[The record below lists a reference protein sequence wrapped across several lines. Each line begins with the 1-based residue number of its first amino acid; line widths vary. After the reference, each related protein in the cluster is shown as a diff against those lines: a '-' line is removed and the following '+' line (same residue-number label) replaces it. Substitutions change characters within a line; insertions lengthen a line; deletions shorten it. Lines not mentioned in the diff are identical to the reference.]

1 MSMRQIRPAI
11 RYTLRF
17 LCFLLLLR
25 LAAVGAEP
33 LLRVTFLN
41 VGQGDAI
48 LIRTAE
54 KTILLDAG
62 DDRAN
67 AANGVIIPY
76 LKREGITKLDTC
88 IISHPHRDHFG
99 GFIDL
104 LQAIPIG
111 EFQFSSDTLGTGDPE
126 ESSSDALLYMR
137 MYNLIKE
144 KKIPYNKVPN
154 GAILNWG
161 KGIKVEVLHADEAPR
176 RSADDPPRLVQ
187 RGEVIKSPANEQ
199 SLIIKATAGKI
210 SYLFTG
216 DAEKGA
222 EGRAIELFRDKLPCT
237 VLKSGHHG
245 SKTSSGY
252 PFMDLAK
259 PEYGIISVGAKN
271 SFGHPNKETLDK
283 YAFYKMKVFRTDQDG
298 TIDSFTDGKTIQFV
312 SNQSALAMTKPPE
325 VISLTANSATIQWT
339 TNKTSNSTVNFGTSS
354 YTHQKVLDPFV
365 TVHTVTLTGL
375 KPSTTYLFQVLSQDE
390 RQPDQVVSAE
400 GRLTTPA
407 GSGAPLPKIVAMG
420 TSAKTVYLRKPFT
433 VRIDIQNPA
442 PQPLKSCRL
451 SLYHSSMTDA
461 NLLGTAD
468 VALDASGQGSYSF
481 PVELGWLGKVEL
493 IGVLTNDKDIID
505 TSSIVVDVLPKNIV
519 VDCAHGNIDFFTGR
533 FAGMKMDLYNRHG
546 FSMKSVS
553 KMITPS
559 AIEDAFVLIIPEPK
573 EALAAEELTTIKEF
587 VAKGGSVM
595 LFLKSDYK
603 DLSAPHLV
611 NPILQTIGSRIRF
624 NDDQFCDPT
633 NNIGPPFRA
642 FVHVFPDPIIQGV
655 SQLLMRNCGT
665 LVNHKMQGLT
675 AAQGLHLLAVGDDDS
690 YNVDTDGM
698 NDCSFYYASATPR
711 LPIPVVAA
719 EDLGTG
725 RVACFGEPLYDDRLY
740 ADPKIPTALFN
751 SQVTVWLATA
761 REKNLREL
769 LTSLDDLASIDDLEI
784 RATRFDSLRTAARE
798 QIRREMAEGSE
809 RDVMA
814 AFQEFSSPPVQDL
827 ARDLHDTL
835 RFRDL
840 HQERP

>member
-1 MSMRQIRPAI
+1 M
-11 RYTLRF
+11 
-17 LCFLLLLR
+17 
-25 LAAVGAEP
+25 
-33 LLRVTFLN
+33 TFLD

-54 KTILLDAG
+54 KTILIDAG
-62 DDRAN
+62 DDRVN

-76 LKREGITKLDTC
+76 LKREGITRIDTC

-126 ESSSDALLYMR
+126 ESSSDALVYMR

-161 KGIKVEVLHADEAPR
+161 RGIKVEVLHADETPR
-176 RSADDPPRLVQ
+176 RSADQPPRLIQ

-222 EGRAIELFRDKLPCT
+222 EGRAIELFREKLPST
-237 VLKSGHHG
+237 ILKSGHHG
-245 SKTSSGY
+245 SKTSSTY
-252 PFMDLAK
+252 PFMDLVK
-259 PEYGIISVGAKN
+259 PEYGIISVGTKN
-271 SFGHPNKETLDK
+271 SFGHPNKETLEK

-298 TIDSFTDGKTIQFV
+298 TIDTFTDGTTVQVV
-312 SNQSALAMTKPPE
+312 SNQSPLAITKPPE
-325 VISLTANSATIQWT
+325 IISLTANSATIQWT
-339 TNKTSNSTVNFGTSS
+339 TNKTSNSVVKYGTSG
-354 YTHQKVLDPFV
+354 YTQQKVLDPFV

-375 KPSTTYLFQVLSQDE
+375 KPSTTYLFQAISQDE
-390 RQPDQVVSAE
+390 RQPEQVVSIE

-407 GSGAPLPKIVAMG
+407 GSDLPLPKIVGMG
-420 TSAKTVYLRKPFT
+420 TTTKAIYLRKPFT
-433 VRIDIQNPA
+433 VQVDLKNPA
-442 PQPLKSCRL
+442 NEPQKNFALA
-451 SLYHSSMTDA
+451 LYHSSMADV
-461 NLLGTAD
+461 NLLGTTNVSLA
-468 VALDASGQGSYSF
+468 ASGQGTLTF
-481 PVELGWLGKVEL
+481 PVELSWLGKVEL
-493 IGVLTNDKDIID
+493 IAVLTNGKDIID
-505 TSSIVVDVLPKNIV
+505 TSSIVVDVLPKNIL
-519 VDCAHGNIDFFTGR
+519 VDCAHGNIDYFTGR

-546 FSMKSVS
+546 FSMKSIS
-553 KMITPS
+553 KLITPAALEGS
-559 AIEDAFVLIIPEPK
+559 FVLIMPEPK
-573 EALAAEELTTIKEF
+573 EALAAEEIAAIKEY
-587 VAKGGSVM
+587 VSKGGSV
-595 LFLKSDYK
+595 LFFLKSDYK

-611 NPILQTIGSRIRF
+611 NPILQAIGSRIRF

-655 SQLLMRNCGT
+655 NQLLFRSSCT
-665 LVNHKMQGLT
+665 LVNHQMQGLT
-675 AAQGLHLLAVGDDDS
+675 ASKDLHLLAVGDDDS
-690 YNVDTDGM
+690 YNVDTDNM

-725 RVACFGEPLYDDRLY
+725 RVACFAEPLYDDRLY

-751 SQVTVWLATA
+751 SQVVAWLATA
-761 REKNLREL
+761 REKTLRDL
-769 LTSLDDLASIDDLEI
+769 LRSLDNLESIDDPDL
-784 RATRFDSLRTAARE
+784 RASRFDGLRAAALD
-798 QIRREMAEGSE
+798 QIQQGMAEGAE
-809 RDVMA
+809 ADIQA
-814 AFQEFSSPPVQDL
+814 AFQEYASPAVQDL
-827 ARDLHDTL
+827 ARDLRHTL
-835 RFRDL
+835 QFRDL
-840 HQERP
+840 HQDRP